1 MIENVIL
8 FKEVCKNQLARYMA
22 ATTDE
27 ARRAVLG
34 RDTVKGLM
42 WAIDFCD
49 SLNHEV
55 MTDREFK
62 HAMRLTTF
70 RGNECPAFNG

>member
-8 FKEVCKNQLARYMA
+8 FKETCKNQLSRYMA
-22 ATTDE
+22 ATTDTE
-27 ARRAVLG
+27 RRAVLG

-49 SLNHEV
+49 SLTHEV

-62 HAMRLTTF
+62 HAMRLTMF
-70 RGNECPAFNG
+70 RGSECPTFNG

>member
-8 FKEVCKNQLARYMA
+8 FKETCKNQLARYMA

-27 ARRAVLG
+27 TRRAVLG

-42 WAIDFCD
+42 WAIDFCNG
-49 SLNHEV
+49 LTHEV
-55 MTDREFK
+55 MTEEEFK
-62 HAMRLTTF
+62 HAMRLTMF
-70 RGNECPAFNG
+70 RGSECPAFNG